1 MIRTIITLP
10 RELKNWLDNYSK
22 SHNKP
27 TAETIREAIIAYKAN
42 VENESTDDLLKKTRG
57 IWKDRKIDGLDY
69 VESLRNEWE

>member
-22 SHNKP
+22 ANNRP

-42 VENESTDDLLKKTRG
+42 IENKTDEDLLKKTEG
-57 IWKDRKIDGLDY
+57 IWKSRNIDGLDY
-69 VESLRNEWE
+69 VESLRDEWE